1 MPEIFSTLV
10 EFAPFIGGFSGLLY
24 LLIVF
29 WVAKD
34 IAHRSTHILMQS
46 FSIIITIALPFVG
59 LMIYLLIR
67 PELLIHREIR
77 EFLYAQNNSSSDAL

>member
-1 MPEIFSTLV
+1 MPESLTNIIS
-10 EFAPFIGGFSGLLY
+10 FAPYIIGGVGLLY

-34 IAHRSTHILMQS
+34 IAQRSTSFAMQS
-46 FSIIITIALPFVG
+46 ISIILTVALPFVG

-77 EFLYAQNNSSSDAL
+77 EFLSAYNQS